1 MNTPNRTQRLA
12 IALASA
18 ITTIAL
24 FSAVVSVA
32 LPPVAGSL
40 LAQAGSVRVA

>member
-1 MNTPNRTQRLA
+1 MNTPNRPQRLA
-12 IALASA
+12 FALASA

-32 LPPVAGSL
+32 QPPVAGAL
-40 LAQAGSVRVA
+40 LAQAGTVRVA